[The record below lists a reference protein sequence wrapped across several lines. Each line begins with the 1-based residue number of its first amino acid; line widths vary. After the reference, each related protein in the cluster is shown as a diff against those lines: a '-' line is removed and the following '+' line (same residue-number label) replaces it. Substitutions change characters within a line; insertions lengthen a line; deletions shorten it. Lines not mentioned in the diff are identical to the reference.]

1 MEYRDCAFHEGKYRS
16 YRWCVAPGTW
26 DGWNYCDE
34 CVEDDKNVNY
44 KGNSTDVTTYKDDD
58 VSKYVTKPTVQ
69 DGDEGL
75 AAGSDFSD
83 DECNDCDVDVTTNH
97 YDATTG
103 TFNDVITSSYD
114 TITND
119 GSFYDL
125 TTTNTAT
132 LNDVIT
138 TTSKHDDLIILTSRP
153 NMSNTDDTTT
163 PNAFSIET
171 ISDTATLDDDKSN
184 SNEAARPSSH
194 PNISDAFDDVTNY
207 PHKNVNISAIKN
219 GTELKKIN
227 ESFDVPKKSNS
238 STLRPKS
245 TKSFTT
251 NKTETT
257 NQITK
262 GYLS

>member
-44 KGNSTDVTTYKDDD
+44 KGNSTDVTAAKDDD

-69 DGDEGL
+69 DGDEGS

-83 DECNDCDVDVTTNH
+83 DECDDCDVDVTTNF
-97 YDATTG
+97 YDVTATTG
-103 TFNDVITSSYD
+103 TFNDVIS
-114 TITND
+114 
-119 GSFYDL
+119 G
-125 TTTNTAT
+125 
-132 LNDVIT
+132 
-138 TTSKHDDLIILTSRP
+138 TSKHDDLITLTSRP

-194 PNISDAFDDVTNY
+194 PNISNDFDDVTNY

-219 GTELKKIN
+219 GTELDKKIN